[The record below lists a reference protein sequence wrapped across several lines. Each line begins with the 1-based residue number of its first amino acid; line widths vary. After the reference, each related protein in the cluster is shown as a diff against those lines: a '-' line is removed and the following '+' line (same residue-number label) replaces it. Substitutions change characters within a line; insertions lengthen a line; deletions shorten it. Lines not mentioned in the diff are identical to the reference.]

1 MFFADLHIHSKFSR
15 ATGKDADLE
24 HMALWG
30 RKKGV
35 TVIGTGDFTH
45 PQWMKELREK
55 LVPAEPGLFRL
66 RDDLERDVQRQ
77 LNESGFSDSAAATS
91 TQADSAAIAQQAT
104 RPELLQGVTRFLL
117 EVEISTIYK
126 KGDFTRK
133 VHHCVYAPD
142 FDAADRMIARLSRIG
157 NLASDGRPILGLDS
171 RHLLE
176 IVLESSPQSYLIPAH
191 IWTPWFAVLGSKSGF
206 DRVEDCYG
214 DLTKHIFAL
223 ETGLSSDPPM
233 NWRLSQLDRFTLVSN
248 SDAHS
253 PPKIGR
259 EACAFACDLSYF
271 AMKQALE
278 TRDGYAGTVE
288 FFPEEGKYHLDGHRT
303 CGVRLTP
310 PETKEL
316 GRLCPTCGKELTIGV
331 MHRIDE
337 LADRPEE
344 FMPAEP
350 QPSAR
355 NLIPLPE
362 VIGEIKGMGESSKAV
377 QAAYDQA
384 LAKVGSEL
392 FILDQAPP
400 EELRRLGSPVLADA
414 IERMRAG
421 KVIRD
426 AGYDGEY
433 GVIKVFKPGELAN
446 RGMKSLLF
454 EEVATD
460 FTDEHGLKKQGNG
473 STKANSKA
481 EKKLT
486 LERPTDSVFGPSAIP
501 PCESVKSVACG
512 SFLDSLDQEQRQAAE
527 HTRGPLLIIAGPGTG
542 KTRTLTQRVAHL
554 VLDEHIPPEQCLTI
568 TFSRRAASELEERL
582 GALLPKS
589 RGQVPVL
596 TFHALGLLILQEHA
610 ERCGLPANFRIATER
625 EQIDA
630 LRAAGNLSERH
641 VARLLEVVSR
651 HKRQMEMGAPENIAL
666 HQRVMR
672 DQSWVDFDDL
682 ILLPTRML
690 ADNPDIAAAYRTQ
703 WPFVSVDE
711 FQDIDAGQY
720 ELLRH
725 ITSDDGNVCVI
736 GDPDQAIYGF
746 RGADPKIFD
755 QFAADF
761 PTTKRVLLRKN
772 YRSTSTI
779 VSAALQA
786 IRPTSLVADRE
797 LEAVLEETEFIDIQT
812 CPTDKAEAEFV
823 VHSIERLIG
832 GSTMFSLDSGRVAR
846 GEGESWSF
854 RDFAVL
860 YRIDSQADALV
871 EAFERSGMPYQRNSH
886 KPLVEHPAIQAMCEW
901 LQKTTLTRSVS
912 EGCNDVAS
920 DTPSLTLRVSLA
932 MPVFEQLK
940 QAADAVWPEHP
951 EIAALLPLLT
961 PLAER
966 CGDDLPK
973 FVHELSLATE
983 VDLRDPRAD
992 RVSLLTL
999 HAAKGLEFG
1008 VVFLI
1013 GCEDGLLPLRFGGK
1027 ALTDSEEAEER
1038 RLFFVGLTRA
1048 RRRLILSHAQR
1059 RLWRGQSCEF
1069 SPSPFLQPIEEE
1081 LLRRAEQSTVRRK
1094 RTPRKQLSLFEE
1106 THGSA

>member
-77 LNESGFSDSAAATS
+77 LNESGFGDSAAATS
-91 TQADSAAIAQQAT
+91 TQADSAVIAQQAA

-133 VHHCVYAPD
+133 VHHCIYAPD
-142 FDAADRMIARLSRIG
+142 FDAADKLIARLSRIG

-278 TRDGYAGTVE
+278 TRNGYAGTVE

-316 GRLCPTCGKELTIGV
+316 DRLCPTCGKELTIGV

-344 FMPAEP
+344 FMPAEL

-433 GVIKVFKPGELAN
+433 GVIRVFQPGELAN

-454 EEVATD
+454 EEVERPESR
-460 FTDEHGLKKQGNG
+460 DE
-473 STKANSKA
+473 SSVEKA
-481 EKKLT
+481 EGKRQKAVEKT
-486 LERPTDSVFGPSAIP
+486 AAAKSRPITDASVDVLSSSLDSRPST
-501 PCESVKSVACG
+501 
-512 SFLDSLDQEQRQAAE
+512 LDSLDTDQRAAAE
-527 HTRGPLLIIAGPGTG
+527 HARGPLLIIAGPGTG

-554 VLDEHIPPEQCLTI
+554 VLDKNVPPEQCLTI
-568 TFSRRAASELEERL
+568 TFSHRAASELEERL
-582 GALLPKS
+582 TALLPKS

-610 ERCGLPANFRIATER
+610 ERCGLPASFGIATEQER
-625 EQIDA
+625 IEA

-641 VARLLEVVSR
+641 ATRLLEAVSR
-651 HKRQMEMGAPENIAL
+651 HKRQVEADSLENFAL
-666 HQRVMR
+666 YQQVLR
-672 DQSWVDFDDL
+672 DRGWVDFDDL

-690 ADNPDIAAAYRTQ
+690 ADNPAVAAAYRAR

-720 ELLRH
+720 ELLRR
-725 ITSDDGNVCVI
+725 ITSSDGNVCVI

-755 QFAADF
+755 RFAADF
-761 PTTKRVLLRKN
+761 PTAERVLLRKN

-797 LEAVLEETEFIDIQT
+797 LEAVLEETDFIDIQT

-860 YRIDSQADALV
+860 YRTDSQANALV

-886 KPLVEHPAIQAMCEW
+886 KPLAEHPAIQAMCEW
-901 LQKTTLTRSVS
+901 LQRAEITRSVS
-912 EGCNDVAS
+912 EGRTDHNS
-920 DTPSLTLRVSLA
+920 NTPSLTLRVTSETS
-932 MPVFEQLK
+932 VVEQLK
-940 QAADAVWPEHP
+940 QAADAVWSAHP
-951 EIAALLPLLT
+951 EVATLLPQLH

-966 CGDDLPK
+966 CGNELPK
-973 FVHELSLATE
+973 FLHELSLATE

-992 RVSLLTL
+992 RVALLTL

-1008 VVFLI
+1008 VVFLV
-1013 GCEDGLLPLRFGGK
+1013 GCEDGLLPLRFGGQP
-1027 ALTDSEEAEER
+1027 LTDSEEAEER

-1048 RRRLILSHAQR
+1048 RRRLILSHAER
-1059 RLWRGQSCEF
+1059 RLWRGQSQALER
-1069 SPSPFLQPIEEE
+1069 SPFLTAIESE
-1081 LLRRAEQSTVRRK
+1081 LLRRTGHSGPRRK
-1094 RTPRKQLSLFEE
+1094 QKAQVQRLLFE
-1106 THGSA
+1106 